1 MNNKLIGKI
10 LELRALEPE
19 DLEIL
24 YKWENDTEIW
34 DLSNR
39 VTPLSK
45 YILKKYLESAH
56 QDIYETKQLRLV
68 IQVGED
74 SRPIGAIDLFDFDPF
89 HRRAGIGILIAEKS
103 DRRRGYAR
111 EALELLIDYAYDTL
125 DLHQLFCHVSHGN
138 KPSQDLFMQAG
149 FEITG
154 SRLDWIWNGERFED
168 EHFYQLIRKTQ
179 AEKDRALSAQQKT

>member
-1 MNNKLIGKI
+1 MNKLIGKS

-34 DLSNR
+34 NLSNR

-56 QDIYETKQLRLV
+56 KDIYETKQLRLI
-68 IQVGED
+68 IQLQAG

-89 HRRAGIGILIAEKS
+89 HRRAGIGILIAEKG
-103 DRRRGYAR
+103 DRRKGYAR
-111 EALELLIDYAYDTL
+111 EALELLIDYSFETM
-125 DLHQLFCHVSHGN
+125 DLHQLFCSVSHEN
-138 KPSQDLFMQAG
+138 KASQDLFMQSG
-149 FEITG
+149 FDITA
-154 SRLDWIWNGERFED
+154 SRIDWIWNGERFED
-168 EHFYQLIRKTQ
+168 EHFYQLIRETQ
-179 AEKDRALSAQQKT
+179 AE